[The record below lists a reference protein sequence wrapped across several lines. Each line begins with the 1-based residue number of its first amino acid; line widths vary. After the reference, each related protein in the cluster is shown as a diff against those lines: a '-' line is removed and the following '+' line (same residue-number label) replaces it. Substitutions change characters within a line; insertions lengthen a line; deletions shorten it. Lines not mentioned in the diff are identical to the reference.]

1 MYKIILII
9 FLFPATLFGQIPI
22 HDSIWLPMKLFIGEW
37 TGKGGGEP
45 GIGDYERSYQW
56 LFNGK
61 YIEIH
66 NKSTYPP
73 SANYPEGE
81 VHEDAGFISYDK
93 ARKTFVLR
101 QFHVEGFVNQY
112 KLDSISSDGKTL
124 IFITES
130 IENIP
135 AGWKAKESY
144 QLINDD
150 EFEETFELAA
160 PNENFTSYSTAKFK
174 RKNNP

>member
-1 MYKIILII
+1 MKILLILI
-9 FLFPATLFGQIPI
+9 FLYPATISAQNTKQ
-22 HDSIWLPMKLFIGEW
+22 DSLWLPMKFFIGEW

-73 SANYPEGE
+73 SANNPKGE

-93 ARKTFVLR
+93 IRKAFVLR
-101 QFHVEGFVNQY
+101 QFHKEGFVNQY
-112 KLDSISSDGKTL
+112 KLDSISPDGKTL
-124 IFITES
+124 VFITES

-135 AGWKAKESY
+135 AGWRAKETY

-160 PNENFTSYSTAKFK
+160 PNENFTPYSTAKFK
-174 RKNNP
+174 RKNTP